1 MKQSGAFL
9 TTTESIVF
17 QFLRNAIH
25 PKFKDIQKIIKNCS
39 HDTGLLK
46 I

>member
-9 TTTESIVF
+9 TTAESVVF
-17 QFLRNAIH
+17 QFLKNASD
-25 PKFKDIQKIIKNCS
+25 PKFKDIQKIIRSSS

-46 I
+46 M